1 MTGPQGEGRL
11 LRGIRR
17 WEPLTLAEH
26 EAVHGPL
33 PAFGKQSAAELLGAI
48 ERSGLRGRGGAHVS
62 TAVKLGAVAGK
73 RRPILVANGAESE
86 PASQKDAVLLAHSPH
101 LVIDGV
107 VAAARSVGANEAILY
122 VKNARRT
129 AFEATAGALRER
141 GRSDPVRVRLVQAP
155 ASYVAGQETAAIA
168 HLNGR
173 RALPTT
179 VPPRPFER
187 GVDGRP
193 TVVCNVETFA
203 HIALIARYGPQW
215 FREVGS
221 SAQPGTALVTLSGAV
236 AGPGVYETA
245 FHTPLA
251 DLIARAGGLAG
262 PVQALLVGGY
272 GGRWLTA
279 REMARLSLSEG
290 DPLLTAGSIGAGV
303 LVVLGSGHCGLRE
316 AARVLS
322 YLAQETAAQCGP
334 CLYGLRSIADGFS
347 QLLDG
352 KRRPGLDARLLKWAR
367 DVTGRGAC
375 RHPDGAAR
383 FMESALRVFESEIAA
398 HRSGRCSGH
407 GSPAV
412 LPIPSARDLA
422 A

>member
-1 MTGPQGEGRL
+1 MTGRESERRL
-11 LRGIRR
+11 LRGIRGR
-17 WEPLTLAEH
+17 EPLTLAEH

-33 PAFGKQSAAELLGAI
+33 PLIGKRNAAELLDAI

-62 TAVKLGAVAGK
+62 TAVKLSAIAGK

-107 VAAARSVGANEAILY
+107 VAAASSVGANEAILY
-122 VKNARRT
+122 VKNARGT
-129 AFEATAGALRER
+129 SFGATAVALRER
-141 GRSDPVRVRLVQAP
+141 GRSDPVSVRLVAAP
-155 ASYVAGQETAAIA
+155 ATYVAGQETAAIA
-168 HLNGR
+168 HLSGR

-193 TVVCNVETFA
+193 TVVCNVETLA
-203 HIALIARYGPQW
+203 HIGLIARHGPEW

-221 SAQPGTALVTLSGAV
+221 STQPGTALVTLSGAV
-236 AGPGVYETA
+236 ARPAVYETA

-251 DLIARAGGLAG
+251 DLIARAGGLTG
-262 PVQALLVGGY
+262 PAQALLVGGY

-279 REMARLSLSEG
+279 GEMARLSLSEG

-303 LVVLGSGHCGLRE
+303 LVVLGPGNCGLRE
-316 AARVLS
+316 SARVLS
-322 YLAQETAAQCGP
+322 YLADESAAQCGP

-347 QLLDG
+347 LLLSG
-352 KRRPGLDARLLKWAR
+352 KRHPGLDARLIKWAG

-383 FMESALRVFESEIAA
+383 FMESAMRVFEGEIAA
-398 HRSGRCSGH
+398 HRSGRCSGQ
-407 GSPAV
+407 GRPAV
-412 LPIPSARDLA
+412 LPIPIAEGLA